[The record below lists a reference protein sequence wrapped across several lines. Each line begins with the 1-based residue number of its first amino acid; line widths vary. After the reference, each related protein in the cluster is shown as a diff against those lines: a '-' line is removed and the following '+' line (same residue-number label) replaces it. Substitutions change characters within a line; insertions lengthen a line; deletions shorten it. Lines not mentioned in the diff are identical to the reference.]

1 MRKLLLLAMTL
12 VICGGTWA
20 QNEFVYVKQSNRNCL
35 YGKLT
40 HLSITNGNG
49 DTLVLS
55 GKDITLIVKD
65 HLDLQSWNQNK
76 AKAAKRLFKKQ
87 HKNLQQQLKT
97 GELRGLKNASSLMNP
112 PSQSFVYIEQ
122 SDGNYLYAV
131 LNELI
136 LMDENH
142 LLKKQ
147 TANDIIKIVKNKKD
161 VFVSERYMFQDAFRT
176 FGEPEEQAQL
186 QLAYHEGGPTPVHTP
201 IVGDSM
207 LRSNNLPSTGE
218 TIILRAQTSIPMK
231 ATYKVHAK
239 DVLVGDRIP
248 FKVSADIYQDGKLVI
263 PAGTKAYA
271 RVTKARKS
279 IPIGIQG
286 RLEFV
291 MDYLKLH
298 NGQRI
303 YLEGRDIKI
312 KGKNRTRMAF
322 GVALVT
328 LGFGYFIPGTKAVL
342 PQGYEVVAHALSNQ
356 EIVM

>member
-1 MRKLLLLAMTL
+1 MKKLLLF
-12 VICGGTWA
+12 VIMFILCNDAIAQVGTAFVQFKNNIIVYGEIIENIKGKHVRLKDGSGIEHTYSHSDILQVTTKKTDFYIFERKKA
-20 QNEFVYVKQSNRNCL
+20 Q
-35 YGKLT
+35 
-40 HLSITNGNG
+40 
-49 DTLVLS
+49 
-55 GKDITLIVKD
+55 
-65 HLDLQSWNQNK
+65 K
-76 AKAAKRLFKKQ
+76 AKALYETKAPI
-87 HKNLQQQLKT
+87 NLPEIENDSLAT
-97 GELRGLKNASSLMNP
+97 PANETRTNNSSAPNAAPP
-112 PSQSFVYIEQ
+112 PS
-122 SDGNYLYAV
+122 DT
-131 LNELI
+131 LNQEYQY
-136 LMDENH
+136 E
-142 LLKKQ
+142 
-147 TANDIIKIVKNKKD
+147 TVK
-161 VFVSERYMFQDAFRT
+161 
-176 FGEPEEQAQL
+176 L
-186 QLAYHEGGPTPVHTP
+186 H
-201 IVGDSM
+201 
-207 LRSNNLPSTGE
+207 
-218 TIILRAQTSIPMK
+218 AQTSIPMK

-291 MDYLKLH
+291 MDYLDLH

-342 PQGYEVVAHALSNQ
+342 PQGYEVVAHTLSEQ
-356 EIVM
+356 EIMM

>member
-1 MRKLLLLAMTL
+1 MTL
-12 VICGGTWA
+12 VICGGAWA

-35 YGKLT
+35 YGRLT

-65 HLDLQSWNQNK
+65 HLDLQSWKQNK

-186 QLAYHEGGPTPVHTP
+186 QP
-201 IVGDSM
+201 
-207 LRSNNLPSTGE
+207 TGE
-218 TIILRAQTSIPMK
+218 TIKLRAQTSIPMK

-239 DVLVGDRIP
+239 DVLGGDRIP
-248 FKVSADIYQDGKLVI
+248 FKVSTDIYQDGKLVI

-271 RVTKARKS
+271 RVTNSRKS
-279 IPIGIQG
+279 AILGIQG
-286 RLEFV
+286 RLDFV
-291 MDYLKLH
+291 MDYLELPK
-298 NGQRI
+298 GQRI
-303 YLEGRDIKI
+303 YLESKEIVI
-312 KGKNRTRMAF
+312 KGKNRTRASV
-322 GVALVT
+322 GAAIIT
-328 LGFGYFIPGTKAVL
+328 LGLGYFILGKKAVL
-342 PQGYEVVAHALSNQ
+342 PQGYEVVAHTLSEQ
-356 EIVM
+356 EIMM